1 MIPDYE
7 QILKEYPKYMSLE
20 QMRLVCHI
28 SKKTAR
34 LLLQNGFVPCKKT
47 KKKTH
52 TYKIKKTAIIE
63 YLIQRGI
70 TPEKYRF
77 GQDSYDVAFV
87 KAIAEME
94 LAADSDVTVADFDKP
109 LQHEEHPDV
118 LTTKQAASLA
128 GVATSAIND
137 WVKKKYLISFRK
149 SGALYIPKISLL
161 EYLESPR
168 NKFNRVWKQSQFSKQ
183 AKNNSDCTFAPDAS
197 SIYNESIKGDA

>member
-7 QILKEYPKYMSLE
+7 QILREYPKYMSLE

-34 LLLQNGFVPCKKT
+34 LLLQNGLVPCKKT
-47 KKKTH
+47 MKKTH

-70 TPEKYRF
+70 TPEKYRL
-77 GQDSYDVAFV
+77 GQDSYDVAFA

-94 LAADSDVTVADFDKP
+94 LAADGDVTVADFNKS

-137 WVKKKYLISFRK
+137 
-149 SGALYIPKISLL
+149 
-161 EYLESPR
+161 
-168 NKFNRVWKQSQFSKQ
+168 
-183 AKNNSDCTFAPDAS
+183 
-197 SIYNESIKGDA
+197 